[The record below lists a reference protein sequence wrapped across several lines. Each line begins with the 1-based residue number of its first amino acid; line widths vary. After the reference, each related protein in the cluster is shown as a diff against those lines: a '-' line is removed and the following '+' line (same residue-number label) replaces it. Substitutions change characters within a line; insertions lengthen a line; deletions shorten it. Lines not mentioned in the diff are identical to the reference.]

1 MRRLGLLSV
10 ILAIGCGREAPE
22 SGQATA
28 MAQTEAVALAS
39 ICGNGVRE
47 GGEQCDDGGQVNLD
61 GCSASCRF
69 EQVHRINWVL
79 MQFAGDALCP
89 LNALGGAIAG
99 SEARRELQNN
109 LNASIQDGSMTGLLQ
124 MLGLDD
130 LTGTDDRSVGV
141 GVLGGTPFA
150 GIGYDGA
157 NDLDWWYQV
166 DPTTIDA
173 QRGPLSILPGY
184 IAGRVLTTHPS
195 SVAFRSS
202 NGVMRASNA
211 WLSVTTGASGAPLT
225 SAGTP
230 PGHLPHEQLD
240 PALVSYA
247 TAGER
252 NDFGSGRLC
261 GNASAKSLSQVP
273 APSALQAGSWL
284 SCFEGYGPSNSLL
297 DVLVGGCT
305 ILFTRQI
312 RATQPDTED
321 PAAPSAGAGPPYRL
335 TRNSLR
341 QVSGC
346 LDAFGAPVDLEICL
360 NDAAYSVFAKF
371 ASGRVIAK

>member
-1 MRRLGLLSV
+1 MRWTGLLSV
-10 ILAIGCGREAPE
+10 ILAIGCGREVPE
-22 SGQATA
+22 SGLPTA
-28 MAQTEAVALAS
+28 MAQAEAVALAS

-47 GGEQCDDGGQVNLD
+47 QGEQCDDGGQVNLD

-89 LNALGGAIAG
+89 LNALGGAITG
-99 SEARRELQNN
+99 SEARNEVQNN
-109 LNASIQDGSMTGLLQ
+109 VNSGIADGSFTALFQMTGLE
-124 MLGLDD
+124 D
-130 LTGTDDRSVGV
+130 LTGNDDAALGV
-141 GVLGGTPFA
+141 GVLGGAPIA
-150 GIGYDGA
+150 GIGYDGN

-166 DPTTIDA
+166 DASTIDL
-173 QRGPLSILPGY
+173 QRNPVSVLPGS
-184 IAGRVLTTHPS
+184 IAGRVLTTQPTN
-195 SVAFRSS
+195 VAFSS
-202 NGVMRASNA
+202 SDGPMRASNA
-211 WLSVTTGASGAPLT
+211 WISVTTGAATPPLT
-225 SAGTP
+225 SAGAP
-230 PGHLPHEQLD
+230 PGHLAGEQLD

-252 NDFGSGRLC
+252 NDYGSGRLC

-305 ILFTRQI
+305 VLFTRQI

-321 PAAPSAGAGPPYRL
+321 PEAPSAGAGPPYRL

-346 LDAFGAPVDLEICL
+346 LDAFSAAVDLETCL
-360 NDAAYSVFAKF
+360 NDASYSVFAKF